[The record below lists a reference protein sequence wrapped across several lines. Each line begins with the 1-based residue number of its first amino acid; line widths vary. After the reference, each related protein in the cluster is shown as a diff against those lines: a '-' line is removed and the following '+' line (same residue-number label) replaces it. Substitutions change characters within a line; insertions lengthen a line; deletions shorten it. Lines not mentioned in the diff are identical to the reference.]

1 MLKCPL
7 HVCLEACKMED
18 LSVGGPGWQVLGV
31 SGRQTGGR
39 FSTLAG
45 QKVDEWGWAHGHFDF
60 PHSTL
65 LWHQRTRSLGC
76 QHEFNLVEM
85 DGVFRLLNVVYDG
98 F

>member
-1 MLKCPL
+1 
-7 HVCLEACKMED
+7 MES
-18 LSVGGPGWQVLGV
+18 LPAGVPAWQVLGV

-45 QKVDEWGWAHGHFDF
+45 QKMDEWGWAHGHFDF
-60 PHSTL
+60 PQNTL

-76 QHEFNLVEM
+76 QHELNLVEV
-85 DGVFRLLNVVYDG
+85 DGVFILLDMVYNG